1 MLRARLARV
10 TDEPE
15 DEFDDFLAAQMRDP
29 AFRTAYEQAEARA
42 KARRS
47 DPFSLIGE
55 AMTFQGLYAMRAAR
69 WLRRLWRDG
78 DAERRALIVAGIFF
92 AAWALWGLVWLAV

>member
-1 MLRARLARV
+1 VSR
-10 TDEPE
+10 EPE
-15 DEFDDFLAAQMRDP
+15 DEFDDFLAEQMRHP

-42 KARRS
+42 RARRS

-55 AMTFQGLYAMRAAR
+55 AMTYQGLYVMRAAG

-78 DAERRALIVAGIFF
+78 DAERRVLIVAGIFF
-92 AAWALWGLVWLAV
+92 AAWALWGLAWLAV

>member
-1 MLRARLARV
+1 V
-10 TDEPE
+10 SGEPE
-15 DEFDDFLAAQMRDP
+15 DEFDDFLAAQVRHP
-29 AFRTAYEQAEARA
+29 VFRAAYERAEASAR
-42 KARRS
+42 ARRS
-47 DPFSLIGE
+47 DPFGLISE
-55 AMTFQGLYAMRAAR
+55 AMTFQGLYVMRAAG